1 MYDVYA
7 ASVENV
13 DELRKRAKNVK
24 RMINTALRNGKS
36 YEVETLTK
44 VYSMMYSSFA
54 EGEFIKMI
62 HTPHGFDDNKSVH
75 DDKIKQILNGRN
87 LEEKWKKCM
96 EFALAYLDK
105 DGETANKKQKLERIL
120 QEYIL
125 NPSFIRNKIAH
136 GQLKKCLNNEC
147 TRVNE
152 YMTEKMN
159 NLDYTQIDRYFTIYD
174 KFSMIIEDL
183 IESPEKAHYRDYYA
197 RLVDLENYI
206 DETSGYCI
214 EDKKRIVKRK
224 KLN

>member
-1 MYDVYA
+1 MCSVYE

-13 DELRKRAKNVK
+13 SELRKRAKNVK

-44 VYSMMYSSFA
+44 VYAMMYSSFA
-54 EGEFIKMI
+54 EVAFIKMI
-62 HTPHGFDDNKSVH
+62 HTPYGFDDNKSVH

-152 YMTEKMN
+152 DMTNKMS
-159 NLDYTQIDRYFTIYD
+159 NLDYSQIDRYFKIYD
-174 KFSMIIEDL
+174 LFSQIIEDL
-183 IESPEKAHYRDYYA
+183 IESPQKAHYRNYYK
-197 RLVDLENYI
+197 RLVELEEYI
-206 DETSGYCI
+206 KKTNDYCI
-214 EDKKRIVKRK
+214 EDKKNILNRK
-224 KLN
+224 KKN